1 MTEILTLLSSHRS
14 IRKFKSDTIPEQL
27 LGEIIN
33 SARQAPTS
41 SNLQAYSIIVVK
53 DPEKKKKL
61 AQLAGDQPWIE
72 SCPVFLVIC
81 PDLYRLKYVCQLR
94 NYETND
100 KHIENFI
107 VAVVDAAL
115 VAENILVA
123 SEANGLGVCMVG
135 GIRNSPAEISALLKL
150 PDRVFPLL
158 GICLGYPDQSG
169 VYKPRLPREVVVFDE
184 EYDCQDIEKHIQDYD
199 KLIQS
204 LGLYDGPRR
213 KIPAPDGRTIPDD
226 QYGWS
231 EQTSRRMAATDPKAL
246 RAHMKDFLNRQGF
259 RLE

>member
-14 IRKFKSDTIPEQL
+14 IRKFKSDPIAEQL

-41 SNLQAYSIIVVK
+41 SNLQAYSIVVVK
-53 DPEKKKKL
+53 DLDKKKRM

-81 PDLYRLKYVCQLR
+81 PDLFRLEQVCRLR

-100 KHIENFI
+100 KYIENFI

-123 SEANGLGVCMVG
+123 SEASGLGVCVVG
-135 GIRNSPAEISALLKL
+135 GIRNS
-150 PDRVFPLL
+150 
-158 GICLGYPDQSG
+158 
-169 VYKPRLPREVVVFDE
+169 
-184 EYDCQDIEKHIQDYD
+184 
-199 KLIQS
+199 
-204 LGLYDGPRR
+204 
-213 KIPAPDGRTIPDD
+213 
-226 QYGWS
+226 
-231 EQTSRRMAATDPKAL
+231 
-246 RAHMKDFLNRQGF
+246 
-259 RLE
+259 

>member
-1 MTEILTLLSSHRS
+1 MSEILTVLSSHRS
-14 IRKFKSDTIPEQL
+14 IRKFKSDNIPEQL

-41 SNLQAYSIIVVK
+41 SNLQAYSIIVIK
-53 DPEKKKKL
+53 DLEKKKKL

-72 SCPVFLVIC
+72 SCPVFLVLC
-81 PDLYRLKYVCQLR
+81 PDLFRLEQVCRLR
-94 NYETND
+94 NYESND
-100 KHIENFI
+100 KYIENFI

-123 SEANGLGVCMVG
+123 SEASGLGVCVVG

-158 GICLGYPDQSG
+158 GICLGYPDQGG
-169 VYKPRLPREVVVFDE
+169 VLKPRLPREVVVFNE
-184 EYDCQDIEKHIQDYD
+184 EYGCHDIEKHIRNYD
-199 KLIQS
+199 ILIQS

-231 EQTSRRMAATDPKAL
+231 EHISRRMAATDPKAL
-246 RAHMKDFLNRQGF
+246 RVHMKDFLWRQGF
-259 RLE
+259 GLE